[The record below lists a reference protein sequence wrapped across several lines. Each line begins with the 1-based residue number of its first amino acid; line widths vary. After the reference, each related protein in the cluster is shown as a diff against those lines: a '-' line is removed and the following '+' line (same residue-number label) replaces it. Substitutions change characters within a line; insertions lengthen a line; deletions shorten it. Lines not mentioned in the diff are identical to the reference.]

1 MHEGLGALAMTM
13 RPVITISEQDVPVLT
28 QQLLD
33 RMAADAFVPDAVLGI
48 AKAGALVVDSLP
60 ETAGVARFRCT
71 MQRPSTPAKQRAG
84 LALRVLKKLPYRVTS
99 LLRFIQASARERKT
113 SVVPAPSESLVQ
125 DIDIIGA
132 ASRVQGFRR
141 IAVIDDAVD
150 SGVTLACVM
159 AALKQRL
166 PAEVAVR
173 SGAITRTRSRA
184 KTIIQPDYFIY
195 ENTECR
201 FPWSPDYKGSS

>member
-1 MHEGLGALAMTM
+1 MSI
-13 RPVITISEQDVPVLT
+13 RPVITISEQDVPVLA

-33 RMAADAFVPDAVLGI
+33 RMAADAFVPDALLGI

-60 ETAGVARFRCT
+60 ETSGVARFTCT
-71 MQRPSTPAKQRAG
+71 LQRPSTSAKQHAG

-99 LLRFIQASARERKT
+99 LLRFIQASALERMT
-113 SVVPAPSESLVQ
+113 SVVPAPSRSLIK
-125 DIDIIGA
+125 DIDVIGA
-132 ASRVQGFRR
+132 ASRAQGFRR

-159 AALKQRL
+159 TALKQRL
-166 PAEVAVR
+166 PAEVTVR
-173 SGAITRTRSRA
+173 SGAITRTRSPE

-195 ENTECR
+195 ENTECC
-201 FPWSPDYKGSS
+201 FPWSPDYKGST

>member
-1 MHEGLGALAMTM
+1 M
-13 RPVITISEQDVPVLT
+13 ITISEQDVPILA

-33 RMAADAFVPDAVLGI
+33 RMAADAFFPDAVLGI

-60 ETAGVARFRCT
+60 ETSGVARLTCT

-84 LALRVLKKLPYRVTS
+84 LALRMLKKLPYRVTS

-113 SVVPAPSESLVQ
+113 SVVPAPSQSLIQ
-125 DIDIIGA
+125 DIDIIAA
-132 ASRVQGFRR
+132 ASRVQGFHR

-159 AALKQRL
+159 TALRQRL
-166 PAEVAVR
+166 PAEVSIR
-173 SGAITRTRSRA
+173 SGAIARTRSRA

>member
-1 MHEGLGALAMTM
+1 MLA
-13 RPVITISEQDVPVLT
+13 

-33 RMAADAFVPDAVLGI
+33 RMAADAFFPNAIVGI

-60 ETAGVARFRCT
+60 ETSGFARLTCT

-84 LALRVLKKLPYRVTS
+84 LALRMLRKLPYRVTS

-113 SVVPAPSESLVQ
+113 SVVPAPSRSLIQ
-125 DIDIIGA
+125 DIDEIVS
-132 ASRVQGFRR
+132 ASRAQGFHH

-159 AALKQRL
+159 AVLKQRL
-166 PAEVAVR
+166 PAEVSVR
-173 SGAITRTRSRA
+173 SGVITRTRSRA
-184 KTIIQPDYFIY
+184 KTIFQPDYFVY